1 MPSEGDQ
8 STGLLFECV
17 VTAGSRIGKN
27 GQPGLVI
34 AMRLKPIWG
43 QGRKEKKEGGKGP
56 GWRTIPHLGCVSLA
70 MQGKHQLTQLD
81 YFLQRGS
88 TMEKGVE
95 IQGA

>member
-56 GWRTIPHLGCVSLA
+56 G
-70 MQGKHQLTQLD
+70 
-81 YFLQRGS
+81 
-88 TMEKGVE
+88 
-95 IQGA
+95 